1 MPWKEMVQP
10 TKGQIK
16 IVKENLKGRV
26 EVELMLQNFY
36 KKNHKGA

>member
-10 TKGQIK
+10 TKEQIK
-16 IVKENLKGRV
+16 IVKTEGRV

-36 KKNHKGA
+36 KKNQKGA